1 MVSASEIALG
11 AAAFAGA
18 TLVAPAILGALG
30 FGSAGVAAGSTA
42 AWAQSTFLGG
52 VIAKGSLFATLQSWG
67 AAGIPIPVAVKFAT
81 GAAGAAKALFN

>member
-1 MVSASEIALG
+1 MLEASAIVLG
-11 AAAFAGA
+11 AVGFAAA
-18 TLVAPAILGALG
+18 TVVAPAIVGALG

-67 AAGIPIPVAVKFAT
+67 AAGIPIAVKLVT
-81 GAAGAAKALFN
+81 GAAAAAAARLI